1 MLISEQ
7 LKTKLPPVLISKLLK
22 DNYAT
27 PDNWKKHIHVRKL
40 DEIALIVVNTYLS
53 ASQGVCEVQIDGRY
67 YWYSVYTKTIKNKT
81 YLKKVVKIF
90 T

>member
-7 LKTKLPPVLISKLLK
+7 LKAKLPPVLVSKLLK
-22 DNYAT
+22 DNYGT
-27 PDNWKKHIHVRKL
+27 SDNWKKHIHVRKL
-40 DEIALIVVNTYLS
+40 DEIALIVIDTYLF

-67 YWYSVYTKTIKNKT
+67 YWYSIYTKTIKNKT

-90 T
+90 A